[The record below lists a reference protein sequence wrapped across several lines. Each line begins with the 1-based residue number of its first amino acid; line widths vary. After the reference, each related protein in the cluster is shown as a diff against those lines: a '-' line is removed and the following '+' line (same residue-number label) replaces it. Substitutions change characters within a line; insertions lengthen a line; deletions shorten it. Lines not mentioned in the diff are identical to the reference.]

1 MKETRRRKP
10 LEELNAFDGFMF
22 NELMNQE
29 DREQAKDFCRT
40 ILEPIVNRK
49 IGKIEVL
56 SQHML
61 QGLDSEHHGIQMDAY
76 VREYPDDDSQVEV
89 LLEPAIYDI
98 EPNDYVEASEEKRTR
113 YYHALIDHHILES
126 GEKYEKLERVFVI
139 FILKYD
145 PFGLDRMMYTIKRRC
160 MEEPD
165 MPYEDGDT
173 TIFLYVYGK
182 KDIPSQKLQNMLR
195 YLVDSREEN
204 AKDEDLKRLSQMLK
218 NVKANKRVGEQY
230 MHTWM
235 REQHIRE
242 EAKQEGMEEGLKEG
256 HKAGLQEGAEQLLV
270 QLICTKLNAGM
281 DVPTIAK
288 DLVQK
293 EEYIEDLIE
302 KYRLGN

>member
-1 MKETRRRKP
+1 
-10 LEELNAFDGFMF
+10 
-22 NELMNQE
+22 MN
-29 DREQAKDFCRT
+29 
-40 ILEPIVNRK
+40 
-49 IGKIEVL
+49 
-56 SQHML
+56 SY
-61 QGLDSEHHGIQMDAY
+61 SY
-76 VREYPDDDSQVEV
+76 
-89 LLEPAIYDI
+89 AI
-98 EPNDYVEASEEKRTR
+98 A
-113 YYHALIDHHILES
+113 ES
-126 GEKYEKLERVFVI
+126 
-139 FILKYD
+139 
-145 PFGLDRMMYTIKRRC
+145 T
-160 MEEPD
+160 
-165 MPYEDGDT
+165 
-173 TIFLYVYGK
+173 GK

-242 EAKQEGMEEGLKEG
+242 EAKQEGMEEGLKAGMKKG

-293 EEYIEDLIE
+293 EEYIEELIE
-302 KYRLGN
+302 RYQLQD